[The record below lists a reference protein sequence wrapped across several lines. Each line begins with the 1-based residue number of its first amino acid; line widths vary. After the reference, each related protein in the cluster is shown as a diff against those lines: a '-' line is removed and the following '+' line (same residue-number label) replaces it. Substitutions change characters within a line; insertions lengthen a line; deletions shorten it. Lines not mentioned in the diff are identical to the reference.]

1 MSIEYKNVEISQVD
15 LNIEYMIIYIY
26 IYMYL
31 NKIYF
36 W

>member
-15 LNIEYMIIYIY
+15 LNIEYMIIY
-26 IYMYL
+26 MYL